1 VSNDIEQL
9 LRIQAIDHQLTESF
23 ERVKRLQRD
32 RERLEKKGV
41 EADRAVAQQG
51 TELQTAEHD
60 SLMLN
65 LQVDELDAQ
74 IRQYQHRLDT
84 GIISFKEMEDLRTKI
99 AMERERMSGLEDKA
113 LHRIDAVAQMQ
124 QDLQAARDGLL
135 ERHRELESAIQEVDS
150 AIAEERSTQDGL
162 QAQRSE
168 TTSSMSEFVLSQYA
182 SLRRK
187 YANVVVSIDH
197 GVCSGCKLRLSGSTI
212 ERVRGSSGIVACE
225 HCGRVL
231 CT

>member
-1 VSNDIEQL
+1 MTNDIEQL
-9 LRIQAIDHQLTESF
+9 LRMQAIDHQLTESF

-41 EADRAVAQQG
+41 EADRAVAEQER
-51 TELQTAEHD
+51 ELQIAEHE

-99 AMERERMSGLEDKA
+99 ALERDRMSGLEDEA
-113 LHRIDAVAQMQ
+113 LRRIDAVAQMEG
-124 QDLQAARDGLL
+124 DLQAARDALV

-150 AIAEERSTQDGL
+150 TIAKEQSAQDALQTQ
-162 QAQRSE
+162 QSE
-168 TTSSMSEFVLSQYA
+168 TASSMAEFVLAQYA

-187 YANVVVSIDH
+187 YPNVVVSIDH